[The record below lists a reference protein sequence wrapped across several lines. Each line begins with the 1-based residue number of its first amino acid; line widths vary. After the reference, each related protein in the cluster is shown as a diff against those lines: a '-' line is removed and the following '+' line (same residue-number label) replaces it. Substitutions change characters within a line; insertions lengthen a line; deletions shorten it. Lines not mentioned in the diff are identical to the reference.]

1 MITSSLTM
9 AVQSPPLES
18 HSHRAPLDPFDA
30 EWARSL
36 ECNVL
41 RPMNETWFRA
51 KLVGAEKIPSTGP
64 LILAANHSG
73 NAFPY
78 DAMALDS
85 VLWQHDG
92 MRDDSKL
99 RTVYE
104 PELSSVWW
112 MRPYGIDDF
121 WRRGGGVDMTFDNFD
136 RLLERRDRVL
146 YFPEGVPGI
155 GKGFNNRYRLQRFR
169 TSFLLL
175 AARHHTPVLPIYII
189 NGEWLHPCGYVFRPL
204 DRLMQRLFHV
214 PFLPLPLGIA
224 AIILPWIWY
233 LAFPARLVFVVGEP
247 INVEAILRDEGIT
260 TLDSPDRAAL
270 RRAAEGVRITM
281 QHELTRYAEQYGNS
295 PYEVKSLISAL
306 WRARRE
312 LLRATPLGWPVT
324 FLRHERARH
333 RPPARNALRAFV
345 RDLDLAGFYLP
356 FGWPLL
362 SITRALRKP
371 PCGYRGVPAAEC
383 RERRGEYLWRLAD
396 RPLPGNK
403 RNLETARVNGLH
415 GF

>member
-1 MITSSLTM
+1 MNAGLTTEI
-9 AVQSPPLES
+9 ARPTLEPRS
-18 HSHRAPLDPFDA
+18 EHVAADRFDG

-36 ECNVL
+36 ERRVL

-51 KLVGAEKIPSTGP
+51 KLVGAEKIPRDGP
-64 LILAANHSG
+64 LILASNHSG

-78 DAMALDS
+78 DAIALDS
-85 VLWQHDG
+85 VLWQQDG
-92 MRDDSKL
+92 MRDDLKL

-136 RLLERRDRVL
+136 RLLAGRNRVL

-155 GKGFNNRYRLQRFR
+155 GKGFNNRYRLQTFR

-175 AARHHTPVLPIYII
+175 AARHRAPVLPIYII
-189 NGEWLHPCGYVFRPL
+189 NAEWLHPCGYVFRPL

-224 AIILPWIWY
+224 AIVLPWIWY

-247 INVEAILRDEGIT
+247 IDVEAVLRDEGIT
-260 TLDSPDRAAL
+260 SLDSPDRAAL
-270 RRAAEGVRITM
+270 RRAADRARVTM
-281 QHELTRYAEQYGNS
+281 QRELTQYAEEYGNS
-295 PYEVKSLISAL
+295 PYDVKSLISAL
-306 WRARRE
+306 WHARGE

-324 FLRHERARH
+324 FLRHERGRQ
-333 RPPARNALRAFV
+333 RPPARNALHAFV

-362 SITRALRKP
+362 SMTRALRKP

-396 RPLPGNK
+396 RPLPSDK
-403 RNLETARVNGLH
+403 RNSEG
-415 GF
+415 